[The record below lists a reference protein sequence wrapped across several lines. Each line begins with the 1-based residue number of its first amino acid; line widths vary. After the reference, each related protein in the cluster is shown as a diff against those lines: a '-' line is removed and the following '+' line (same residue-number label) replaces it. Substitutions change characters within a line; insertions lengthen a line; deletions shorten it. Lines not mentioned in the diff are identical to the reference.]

1 MENGDDLSSIKFFNT
16 VYLVIMKESQD
27 KSRGYTGDDHH
38 FQRHK
43 LHLDYFAKF
52 LTEYQYIDE
61 AIKRKPFLEVFKDTF
76 IFLSEWE
83 RHYTKEIEENSEQA
97 LDFRGRRN
105 SFRQLRDSFV
115 NTIIETYF
123 MFNRDDDEV
132 GVYYK
137 YKRQGSQFYNLE
149 ALDVLKTF
157 SKDYSLLLIE
167 LIKFDLQGMISN
179 SLRELLDKTKLLD
192 RLQVLCAKEWYALS
206 QDIQEAE
213 IRPSPILHIFLGRQ
227 SSYGRKKKF
236 SDRRSSYGRNKM
248 RSQATSG
255 SLQEYFLRVI
265 DQKKL
270 IAQSPELTQTMKAEE
285 LLGVTEVIKE
295 LLTELREGDEIA
307 VDDALV
313 IIEENRPLEYLS
325 MNELGEYFKQLLIEL
340 PDFEYIRLKKSF
352 RRKSS
357 QKTDLLTNIDSIF
370 IQSIPSSLKNIEESL
385 LEIQLSQSDLLAQTQ
400 QLQELLES
408 QFDLVIENQAKIEEY
423 LFEKL
428 GSEYEKIKH
437 LWVMYKEKQLT
448 GKEFVRKATKI
459 LGKKF
464 SRIFVGI
471 LFFLK

>member
-1 MENGDDLSSIKFFNT
+1 MENFDDLSYIGYFNT
-16 VYLVIMKESQD
+16 VYQEIMEKIEN
-27 KSRGYTGDDHH
+27 KSRGYLGNERG

-52 LTEYQYIDE
+52 LTEYQYFDE
-61 AIKRKPFLEVFKDTF
+61 TVKRKPFLEVFKDTF

-83 RHYTKEIEENSEQA
+83 RHYTKEMGENSEQS

-105 SFRQLRDSFV
+105 SFRRVTRHFV
-115 NTIIETYF
+115 NTIIDTYF
-123 MFNRDDDEV
+123 LFNYD
-132 GVYYK
+132 GIYKHKSQYYD
-137 YKRQGSQFYNLE
+137 LE

-157 SKDYSLLLIE
+157 SKEYSLLFIDLI
-167 LIKFDLQGMISN
+167 IFDLQGMISN

-206 QDIQEAE
+206 QEIQNKYSPH
-213 IRPSPILHIFLGRQ
+213 PSPILHISLG
-227 SSYGRKKKF
+227 
-236 SDRRSSYGRNKM
+236 RSSYGPRL
-248 RSQATSG
+248 RVTPST
-255 SLQEYFLRVI
+255 LQEYFSRVI

-270 IAQSPELTQTMKAEE
+270 ITQSLELTQMVKAEE
-285 LLGVTEVIKE
+285 LLSITEVIKE

-307 VDDALV
+307 EDDALA

-325 MNELGEYFKQLLIEL
+325 QNELAEYFKQLLTEL
-340 PDFEYIRLKKSF
+340 PDFEYVRLKKSF

-357 QKTDLLTNIDSIF
+357 QKTELLTNIDSLF

-385 LEIQLSQSDLLAQTQ
+385 LEIQQGQSELLDQTQ

-408 QFDLVIENQAKIEEY
+408 QFDLVIENQEQIEKY

-428 GSEYEKIKH
+428 GSEFEKIKH

-459 LGKKF
+459 LGGKF